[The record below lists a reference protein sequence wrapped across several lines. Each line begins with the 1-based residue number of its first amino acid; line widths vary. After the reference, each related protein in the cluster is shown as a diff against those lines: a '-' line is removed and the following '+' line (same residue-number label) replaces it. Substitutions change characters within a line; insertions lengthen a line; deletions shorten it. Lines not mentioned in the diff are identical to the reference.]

1 MITCTRCHRDRLE
14 KYIVLRKTY
23 GNKKKYRCRA
33 KSVCS
38 SIARRNKALASRR

>member
-1 MITCTRCHRDRLE
+1 MLTCTRCGRERLE

-23 GNKKKYRCRA
+23 KGKKYRCRA

-38 SIARRNKALASRR
+38 SIARRKREHSSK